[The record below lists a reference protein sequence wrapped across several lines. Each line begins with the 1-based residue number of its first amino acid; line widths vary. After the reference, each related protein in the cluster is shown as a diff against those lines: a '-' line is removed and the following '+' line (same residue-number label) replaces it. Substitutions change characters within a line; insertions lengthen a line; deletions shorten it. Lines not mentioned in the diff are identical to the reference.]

1 MKNIEVT
8 LWCNLGGGDGDNYED
23 TFSVTDQEYET
34 ITTLIREYK
43 AQVPQEGWAG
53 EVFTEGWLEKKAN
66 DLYKRI
72 YNETKQQQVE
82 SMEGNG
88 LDEDEIEYADLG
100 FYITLDFIKSI

>member
-34 ITTLIREYK
+34 ITSLIREYK
-43 AQVPQEGWAG
+43 AQVPQEEWAG
-53 EVFTEGWLEKKAN
+53 EVFTEDWLEEKAG

-72 YNETKQQQVE
+72 YDETKQQQVE

-100 FYITLDFIKSI
+100 FYITLEFIESI